1 MSIYAK
7 FGFTLLGL
15 FIVLNWGFL
24 LGVTMRKIGARMAGR
39 YGVPFRQPWINLL
52 KNISTRTNITH
63 GYMYYIGPVFRLTGG
78 VGLFMFMP
86 LIYSGTVNELW
97 TNYSFQGDLVLIL
110 YFQVFGMLGM
120 AIGAGEG
127 GHPYSAMGIARGL
140 AQHAAVE
147 LPLILAFIS
156 IAIQF
161 DTLSV
166 IEIVK
171 AQQGGFQN
179 WVLFTNPFAS
189 AAIILAMLGAMGHS
203 PFNLVKAPNEIL
215 IGPATEYEGTYLGFM
230 QSAGS
235 ILHVMEAVLFM
246 NLVFGGATSWIE
258 LIIKSFLIYFWS
270 VFVGMVFPRFK
281 IEQSISWFFK
291 VPLVLGVL
299 AILIYSF

>member
-7 FGFTLLGL
+7 LAYSFIGL
-15 FIVLNWGFL
+15 MIVLNWGML
-24 LGVTMRKIGARMAGR
+24 MSVTFRKIGARMAGR
-39 YGVPFRQPWINLL
+39 HGIPFRQPWINLL
-52 KNISTRTNITH
+52 KNISTRTIITH
-63 GYMYYIGPVFRLTGG
+63 GVMYYIGPVFRLTGG
-78 VGLFMFMP
+78 IGIFLFMPMVFTGDP
-86 LIYSGTVNELW
+86 AGLW
-97 TNYSFQGDLVLIL
+97 TNFSFQGDLILIL

-120 AIGAGEG
+120 ALGAGEG

-147 LPLILAFIS
+147 LPLTIAILA

-161 DTLSV
+161 DTFSV
-166 IEIVK
+166 YKIVE
-171 AQQGGFQN
+171 AQQGGMMN
-179 WVLFTNPFAS
+179 WVLFTNPFAA
-189 AAIILAMLGAMGHS
+189 AAIILAMLGALGHS

-230 QSAGS
+230 MSAGA
-235 ILHVMEAVLFM
+235 IIHVMEAVLFM

-281 IEQSISWFFK
+281 IEQSITWFFK
-291 VPLVLGVL
+291 VPFALAVL
-299 AILIYSF
+299 AVLMYSF